1 MAAMDNILALLADGA
16 GWNQNARL
24 LTLTTPAG
32 ADALLAETARIDEA
46 LGPVSE
52 HAGFR
57 IDLTVLAA
65 NAHQSLTALLGQPAR
80 LDLQTS
86 FSRTALRPFHG
97 HITEVTRLGADGGF
111 ARYRLIIEP
120 WLAFL
125 GHNRDHYLFQD
136 KTVIEIIDELLAD
149 WKGHAHLAPVWRWA
163 LADTTA
169 YPKRGMTVQY
179 QESDLDF
186 LKRLL
191 AEEGLFCWFEHQA
204 ADGETLGQHCLVI
217 ADHNGAFADNAQAR
231 IRYTQAGATLSE
243 DSLDRWLGQ
252 RRIDTGELN
261 ATSWDYRSRSTRPQ
275 STASKES
282 GASLRTVA
290 WHDPGQYAWQNSAH
304 GERML
309 TNQRQ
314 AIDARRTQFR
324 GEGTVRTGAPGTTF
338 TLAEH
343 PQHDRQ
349 AAEQRR
355 FLITAVT
362 HHARNAL
369 KEIPS
374 GGALKAGV
382 SGSTESPAVEL
393 YRNQIQAIPASMP
406 WRPLMADAHG
416 RRLHPRPT
424 ARGTLTAIVLGSG
437 SPTHTDRDLRVRVQ
451 FPWQRGSQSATRSEH
466 PTGSD
471 NAPASDRLGVW
482 LRVMTPVAG
491 ANWGGHL
498 TPRPGQ
504 EVIVAFQNGN
514 IDRPVIIGTAYNGQ
528 GQTDAQG
535 NQIGSGTQQAS
546 PNAPAFFAGEAGEH
560 AHGASL
566 AGLKTQQLDSSRS
579 GQGGYNQ
586 LVFDDTPGESRIEL
600 ATTEHQSQLQ
610 LGHLKQQ
617 SDNARQ
623 KDRGHGAELT
633 TRAAAALRAGSG
645 LLISADARPGASSHQ
660 LDSRE
665 PIAQSEAAHSLTQ
678 SLADVAAK
686 QNAALKG
693 DPAADKLPVAEAYQH
708 AIEVMNTTASRGAI
722 SRSEGEI
729 KTTQG
734 GTGSVPAWSEPR
746 LQFAAP
752 GGIAQLTPKSHI
764 LVAGKNLSIAS
775 GQDTNLIAQ
784 GNHSLAVKDG
794 LSIFTVGKVGNRSK
808 PNSETG
814 IHLHAASG
822 KVSLQS
828 QSGKTTAAADKKV
841 TIASTDASLSASAK
855 KHLLAT
861 AKGAYL
867 KIEGGNI
874 SVHAPGK
881 VEFKA
886 SQKNWTG
893 PKSSTVSTPS
903 FPKSEL
909 QITPNKT
916 SYYSQQFDLSHL
928 VGNEITGFSSEGIP
942 YQVFD
947 SNGTFITSG
956 TTNSEGMTDRVF
968 TDDSKDLVVL
978 LGGGNWEIE
987 ERTEEYE
994 LSDEEAQA

>member
-1 MAAMDNILALLADGA
+1 MAAMDNILELLAGGA

-46 LGPVSE
+46 LGPLSE

-57 IDLTVLAA
+57 IELTALAT
-65 NAHQSLTALLGQPAR
+65 NAHQSLTALLGQAAR

-86 FSRTALRPFHG
+86 FSRTALRPEGSTLGVRPFHG

-136 KTVIEIIDELLAD
+136 KTVIEIVDELLAD
-149 WKGHAHLAPVWRWA
+149 WKGHAHLAPAWRWA

-191 AEEGLFCWFEHQA
+191 AEEGLFCWFEHTTEE
-204 ADGETLGQHCLVI
+204 GETLGQHCLVI
-217 ADHNGAFADNAQAR
+217 ADHNGAFTDNAQAR

-243 DSLDRWLGQ
+243 DSLDRWLDQ

-261 ATSWDYRSRSTRPQ
+261 ATSWDYRGRSTRPQ
-275 STASKES
+275 STGSSDS
-282 GASLRTVA
+282 GAGLRTVV

-309 TNQRQ
+309 TNLRQ
-314 AIDARRTQFR
+314 AIDARCTQYR

-343 PQHDRQ
+343 PQHERQ
-349 AAEQRR
+349 PAEQRR

-362 HHARNAL
+362 HQARNAL
-369 KEIPS
+369 TS
-374 GGALKAGV
+374 GV
-382 SGSTESPAVEL
+382 SGGVEGQTVEL
-393 YRNQIQAIPASMP
+393 YRNQIQAIPANMP

-437 SPTHTDRDLRVRVQ
+437 TPTHTDRDLRVRVQ
-451 FPWQRGSQSATRSEH
+451 FPWQRGSQSATRGEH

-504 EVIVAFQNGN
+504 EVIVAFLNGN

-528 GQTDAQG
+528 GQTDTQG
-535 NQIGSGTQQAS
+535 NRIGSGTQQAS

-665 PIAQSEAAHSLTQ
+665 AIAQSEAAQSLTQ
-678 SLADVAAK
+678 SLAEVAAK

-693 DPAADKLPVAEAYQH
+693 DPAADQLPVAEAYKH

-746 LQFAAP
+746 LQCAAP

-764 LVAGKNLSIAS
+764 LVVGKILSIAS

-794 LSIFTVGKVGNRSK
+794 LTIFTVGKAGNQSK
-808 PNSETG
+808 PNRETG

-841 TIASTDASLSASAK
+841 TIASIDASLSASAK
-855 KHLLAT
+855 NHLLAT

-886 SQKNWTG
+886 SQKNWAG
-893 PKSSTVSTPS
+893 PRSASVKVVS
-903 FPKSEL
+903 FPQSNLSMSTATPTKGFERQYLLSDDEGYVLPHRPYRIWLKS
-909 QITPNKT
+909 
-916 SYYSQQFDLSHL
+916 
-928 VGNEITGFSSEGIP
+928 
-942 YQVFD
+942 
-947 SNGTFITSG
+947 GTFVEGYSDIDGLTQAIEADA
-956 TTNSEGMTDRVF
+956 SEVTRI
-968 TDDSKDLVVL
+968 
-978 LGGGNWEIE
+978 EILKQNG
-987 ERTEEYE
+987 EY
-994 LSDEEAQA
+994 S